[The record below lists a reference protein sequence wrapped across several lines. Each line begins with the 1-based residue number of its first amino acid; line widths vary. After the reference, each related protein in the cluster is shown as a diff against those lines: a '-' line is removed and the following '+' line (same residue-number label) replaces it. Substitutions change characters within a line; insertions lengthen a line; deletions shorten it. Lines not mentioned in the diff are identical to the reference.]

1 MVNVTL
7 IKEVKKMEVKAKEIE
22 IEKASIV
29 LKLLGDKTRLSM
41 MKLLEKNECCV
52 CEFVEIFNITQ
63 PAISQHLR
71 KLRDVGL
78 VKENRKGQWI
88 FYSLNKDSDMYEMVL
103 NILEFIPSQ
112 DERIQELEKQGLRIS
127 CK

>member
-1 MVNVTL
+1 
-7 IKEVKKMEVKAKEIE
+7 MEVKAKEIE
-22 IEKASIV
+22 IEQATTV

-88 FYSLNKDSDMYEMVL
+88 FYSLNTDSTMYEMVL
-103 NILEFIPSQ
+103 HILAFIPSQ

>member
-1 MVNVTL
+1 MN
-7 IKEVKKMEVKAKEIE
+7 EVKEKMEVKAKEIE
-22 IEKASIV
+22 IEQASTV

-88 FYSLNKDSDMYEMVL
+88 FYSLNADSAMYEMVL
-103 NILEFIPSQ
+103 HILAFIPSQ

-127 CK
+127 CR